1 MNAMNPL
8 FGGLSM
14 PGRGTGPTP
23 PTDAALPALA
33 PADDGWDEPWDDDPD
48 VYVPTDA
55 ERAEAEAWE
64 NRRHEAA
71 ELVARAQADA
81 AAAPAPEEA
90 ESAQASYSSGSE
102 TGGTLGSNEA
112 LAALREKLTNN

>member
-64 NRRHEAA
+64 NRDRKS
-71 ELVARAQADA
+71 VV
-81 AAAPAPEEA
+81 
-90 ESAQASYSSGSE
+90 
-102 TGGTLGSNEA
+102 
-112 LAALREKLTNN
+112 